1 MRGLSDGERAQPLR
15 GPVRTYLSRLWQRRR
30 LLAVLAA
37 TLLVSIALLRLAFL
51 GVSPGMADILVNLG
65 ASLLGVVVTVIVL
78 EPLIERSRTPEEVIH
93 SEFPHQA
100 FLDGVTT
107 ANRMVRI
114 MGAWP
119 YVMDHPW
126 RRRFLVELRQAV
138 ERGVRVQIL
147 ILDPESKAAE
157 QRTRDLDNQFDV
169 AVVIGDVLQ
178 TLWELAQQL
187 PERTVGQLAVRVYS
201 SLPPARMY
209 RWDSRA
215 VSSFFPKGNWVG
227 SDIKHYETSM
237 NSRLAQFVDEQFD
250 LLWRDAETIPLG
262 EYFLIDL
269 DIATPAADFLTRR
282 AQYAV
287 VDGELFV
294 AAGDIVA
301 ELYRMRVVDPQVRVD
316 WDTLPIEPPDGPVSL
331 LSVDAERLPALRTHF
346 HRKYGA
352 ASALA
357 GADSVLR
364 IGISETDA

>member
-1 MRGLSDGERAQPLR
+1 MRGLSDAETAHPIR
-15 GPVRTYLSRLWQRRR
+15 GPIRTYLSRIWQRRR
-30 LLAVLAA
+30 LLFVLTI
-37 TLLVSIALLRLAFL
+37 TLIVSIVLLRAAFL
-51 GVSPGMADILVNLG
+51 GVSAGMADILVNLG
-65 ASLLGVVVTVIVL
+65 ASLLGVVVTVMVL

-100 FLDGVTT
+100 FLEGVAT
-107 ANRMVRI
+107 ANRVVRV

-126 RRRFLVELRQAV
+126 RRRFLGELRQAV

-178 TLWELAQQL
+178 TFWDLTRQL
-187 PERTVGQLAVRVYS
+187 PDRSVGQLAVRVYS

-250 LLWRDAETIPLG
+250 LLWRDAETVPLG
-262 EYFLIDL
+262 EYFLVDL

-287 VDGELFV
+287 VDGELFI
-294 AAGDIVA
+294 AAADIVT

-331 LSVDAERLPALRTHF
+331 LPVDADRLPTLRTHF
-346 HRKYGA
+346 HRKYGT
-352 ASALA
+352 ASAIA

-364 IGISETDA
+364 IGVSPTDR